1 MAKTK
6 ESKTAK
12 ATKEQ
17 DIKSFRELG
26 VDELKKQLLVFSKDQ
41 FKLRMQKGAGQLTKP
56 HLVKQV
62 RRSIAKIKTV
72 LTEKK

>member
-1 MAKTK
+1 MAKDKTSKVVPEHDTK
-6 ESKTAK
+6 N
-12 ATKEQ
+12 
-17 DIKSFRELG
+17 FRQLS
-26 VDELKKQLLVFSKDQ
+26 VDELKKKLLVFSKDQ

-72 LTEKK
+72 LTEKKV